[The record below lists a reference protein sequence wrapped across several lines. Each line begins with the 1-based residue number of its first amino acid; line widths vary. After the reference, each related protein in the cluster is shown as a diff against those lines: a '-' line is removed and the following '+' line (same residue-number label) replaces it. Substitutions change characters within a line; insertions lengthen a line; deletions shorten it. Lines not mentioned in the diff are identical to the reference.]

1 MSATDAAIQKKIF
14 GSGMTSFIISNKEM
28 EDIIKIVKSLEESGL
43 LIKSVS
49 ATIKNETRKQK
60 GRFLPMLFGTLA
72 ASTLENKLV
81 GQGLIKAGKRTTRA
95 GQDV

>member
-1 MSATDAAIQKKIF
+1 MF
-14 GSGMTSFIISNKEM
+14 GSDMTPFIISNEEM
-28 EDIIKIVKSLEESGL
+28 EDIMKIVKSLEESVL

-49 ATIKNETRKQK
+49 ATIKNETKKQK

-81 GQGLIKAGKRTTRA
+81 GQGVIKAGERTTRA
-95 GQDV
+95 GQDI